1 MIDPVT
7 VSAIAAMFVMA
18 FLLALLFAS
27 GRPDGNWPMCGCGH
41 PVFDCECSIQRV
53 VNELVG
59 TASIPTDEQRLIIER
74 NLGTFDSEIFLCDQC
89 GWWCSTDELN
99 NLEGER
105 HCDDC
110 ILDSERG

>member
-7 VSAIAAMFVMA
+7 IGVIAIVFFTA
-18 FLLALLFAS
+18 FLLAVTLAPALEDNHDELFN
-27 GRPDGNWPMCGCGH
+27 RLI
-41 PVFDCECSIQRV
+41 E
-53 VNELVG
+53 ELQG
-59 TASIPTDEQRLIIER
+59 SASIPTEEQRLIIER
-74 NLGTFDSEIFLCDQC
+74 DPDRFDAALFNCDQC

-99 NLEGER
+99 NLEGDQ